1 MKNIIKKFLA
11 LIICVFAVFSLSA
24 CQKTETSDEHASV
37 PSAILNEADDLIS
50 QMKYDEAYKLLYEYR
65 DAEEVKSILDNF
77 TVKYTRLKNTYTNGG
92 ETEEILYEYNE
103 NGLLVREDYVSVSS
117 SGRYVSAVEYAYD
130 ENGLL
135 VAEYQTSEGKESCV
149 VNYTYENGKAVK
161 LTWNYTAGTTVT
173 YENTYDK
180 DGRLKK
186 QVRNFPENEK
196 NTYEYLYDEQGNITR
211 EFVLIEDG
219 EEDGMPSSITY
230 EYTND
235 YGENG
240 NLVKVSKATE
250 NIHIGDWN
258 YSYDS
263 VGNLVKTEITN
274 AGDLNA
280 TEEYSGYVYFY
291 NAD

>member
-1 MKNIIKKFLA
+1 ML
-11 LIICVFAVFSLSA
+11 ICVFAVFSLSA
-24 CQKTETSDEHASV
+24 CQKANTSDESSGVSDKLLEDAN
-37 PSAILNEADDLIS
+37 ALIS
-50 QMKYDEAYKLLYEYR
+50 EMKYKEAYALLYPQR
-65 DAEEVKSILDNF
+65 NDQRVKAVLDNF
-77 TVKYTRLKNTYTNGG
+77 AVKYTRFKNTYTNGG

-103 NGLLVREDYVSVSS
+103 KGLLVREDYLGI
-117 SGRYVSAVEYAYD
+117 SGGERYVSAIEYAYD

-135 VAEYQTSEGKESCV
+135 VAEYHTSEGAESCV

-161 LTWNYTAGTTVT
+161 LTWNYTAGTTVV

-186 QVRNFPENEK
+186 QIRSFPENEK

-219 EEDGMPSSITY
+219 EEGSKPSSITY

-235 YGENG
+235 YDENG
-240 NLVKVSKATE
+240 NLAKVAKSTT
-250 NIHIGDWN
+250 NIHIGDWG

-291 NAD
+291 NAE